1 MSSLYPVLS
10 RATRA
15 HFCTSLENA
24 GRGRRIYVVLLET
37 KTMKNLATAV
47 LALLMAAS
55 IGFAAPQSASTQS
68 STTTTKTTTTHTRSS
83 KESSGAKLDI
93 NAASQQ
99 ELEALPG
106 IGPATSAKIIQG
118 RPYRAKSD
126 LLKHKIVSRSE
137 YDKIKDEIVAHQKK

>member
-1 MSSLYPVLS
+1 
-10 RATRA
+10 
-15 HFCTSLENA
+15 
-24 GRGRRIYVVLLET
+24 
-37 KTMKNLATAV
+37 MKNLATAV

>member
-1 MSSLYPVLS
+1 
-10 RATRA
+10 
-15 HFCTSLENA
+15 
-24 GRGRRIYVVLLET
+24 
-37 KTMKNLATAV
+37 MKNLATAV
-47 LALLMAAS
+47 LVLLMAAS
-55 IGFAAPQSASTQS
+55 IGFAAPQSDSTQS
-68 STTTTKTTTTHTRSS
+68 STTTTKTTTTHSRSS

-106 IGPATSAKIIQG
+106 IGPATSAKIVQG

-126 LLKHKIVSRSE
+126 LLKRKIVSRSE